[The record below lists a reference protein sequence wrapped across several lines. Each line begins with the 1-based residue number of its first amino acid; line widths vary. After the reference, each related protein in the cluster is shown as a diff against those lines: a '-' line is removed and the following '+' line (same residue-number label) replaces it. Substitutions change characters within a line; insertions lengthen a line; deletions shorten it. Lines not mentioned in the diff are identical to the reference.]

1 MNAALYNDKYCI
13 GLEGLNKIYIAL
25 LTTSD
30 QIYLNANVEIDK
42 SLSIKEQKHIDTSLE
57 QLERNGILK
66 YWCFPNDKFNRS
78 RNVKYESLVEL
89 DKEEYNKYCY
99 LINGYYF
106 SNDKMASIFNIIKE
120 NNIEN
125 YWVEET
131 TSKILLCRKEYWSYA
146 IMKMLN
152 ASSLIN
158 CPTNTL
164 PLKIP
169 FKSMN
174 GELKLSNQ
182 LINKIFYKTNLS
194 FSAFTGDEISHFC
207 NKKTIRYIKKKI
219 SVNDVC
225 FDMNSLLD
233 QAIEAA
239 RSKRNKMIRSVI
251 SDFMILLLQQPLS
264 TIFSVMKSGA
274 DLVNNDFMNIGQISF
289 LLYQTKNRAERFLK
303 NKHKSEW

>member
-1 MNAALYNDKYCI
+1 MNVTLYNDKYCI
-13 GLEGLNKIYIAL
+13 GLEELNKIYIAL

-30 QIYLNANVEIDK
+30 LIYLNANVEIDK
-42 SLSIKEQKHIDTSLE
+42 SVSVKEHEHINNCLVQLEQK
-57 QLERNGILK
+57 GMLK

-78 RNVKYESLVEL
+78 RNIKYESLVEL

-106 SNDKMASIFNIIKE
+106 SNDKLASIFNIIKE
-120 NNIEN
+120 NDIDK

-152 ASSLIN
+152 ASGLLN

-164 PLKIP
+164 PSRIP

-182 LINKIFYKTNLS
+182 LISKIFYKTNLS
-194 FSAFTGDEISHFC
+194 FSSLTGNEISEFC
-207 NKKTIRYIKKKI
+207 KKRTTRFIKNEI
-219 SVNDVC
+219 SVNDVY
-225 FDMNSLLD
+225 FDMNLVLD

-239 RSKRNKMIRSVI
+239 RYKRNKMIRSVI

-264 TIFSVMKSGA
+264 TIFSVMKSGV
-274 DLVNNDFMNIGQISF
+274 DLLNNDFMNIGQISF
-289 LLYQTKNRAERFLK
+289 LLYQTKNRAERFLRHR
-303 NKHKSEW
+303 HKSE